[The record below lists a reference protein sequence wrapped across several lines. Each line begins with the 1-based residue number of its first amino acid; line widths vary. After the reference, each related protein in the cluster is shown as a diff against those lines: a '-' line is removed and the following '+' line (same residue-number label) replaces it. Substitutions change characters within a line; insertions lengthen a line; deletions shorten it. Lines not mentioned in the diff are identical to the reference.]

1 MPVVFNGA
9 NMSTVAPPHS
19 YINVADFPTIEKLVA
34 YLSRWGNWSHLV
46 KSFFCK
52 GLPQTTPFLRATS
65 GGGVST
71 KLSTTMRPCRPNT
84 GTFFLH
90 TMLFLNFL
98 YSGADYV
105 ICCGHERI
113 NVARVLCQILMI
125 GGFSPYFQGNA
136 LFSSKKST
144 FTRWVLQANCST
156 LKIHLPYRSSN
167 HSFHVGDGK
176 TSGKH
181 L

>member
-1 MPVVFNGA
+1 M
-9 NMSTVAPPHS
+9 
-19 YINVADFPTIEKLVA
+19 
-34 YLSRWGNWSHLV
+34 
-46 KSFFCK
+46 KSLFCK

-65 GGGVST
+65 GGGAST
-71 KLSTTMRPCRPNT
+71 KLSTKMRPCRPNT

-105 ICCGHERI
+105 ICCGHERT

-136 LFSSKKST
+136 LVSSNKST

-156 LKIHLPYRSSN
+156 LKIQQLPRGSKNSS
-167 HSFHVGDGK
+167 HVGERK
-176 TSGKH
+176 TSEKH